1 MGNSTPHFLCI
12 DTLVMTALPFE
23 VAGFWVRRYNFFLF
37 PSHRFDKII
46 PSFVLLALVVMYFT
60 ATTPGMRT
68 NNYPGNI
75 FQVYIAAFAGIFM
88 IMLICKKI
96 KRISIVSYL
105 GRYSIITLS
114 IHGPTIHFADRSF
127 RIRFITYRADSTA
140 LRLLT

>member
-1 MGNSTPHFLCI
+1 
-12 DTLVMTALPFE
+12 MTALPFY

-105 GRYSIITLS
+105 GRYSIITLEYS
-114 IHGPTIHFADRSF
+114 WTDYTLCKTGRFALYS
-127 RIRFITYRADSTA
+127 
-140 LRLLT
+140 

>member
-1 MGNSTPHFLCI
+1 MHRILPGKFHIELPLYI
-12 DTLVMTALPFE
+12 DVAMTALPFY

-75 FQVYIAAFAGIFM
+75 FQGYIAAFAGIFM

-105 GRYSIITLS
+105 VIFHYHTQYSWTDYTLCKTGRFALYS
-114 IHGPTIHFADRSF
+114 
-127 RIRFITYRADSTA
+127 
-140 LRLLT
+140 